1 MDNGKNKLH
10 QAFDEDVRVER
21 ERERERGGH
30 MIKGHE
36 ITNTDITVVINI
48 GIGLPSPTYHPGHPL
63 SLMMYIGGPV

>member
-1 MDNGKNKLH
+1 
-10 QAFDEDVRVER
+10 
-21 ERERERGGH
+21 